1 MDQMMDVL
9 IRPDTIRDAMYLPG
23 YIRALNERIITRKL
37 KGYKTDFLQRELEI
51 AQEELAAAHTLIEQA
66 IDDNGGCDPL
76 RRVTPEVLIDAI
88 RYLETHW
95 CCNGVCALGPVL
107 AVDPMPSNIRGAMSL
122 WIYLER
128 TSEGWVIHSI
138 RKGLAA
144 LPEHEIRRDIT
155 MYDGGT
161 KTRWAGTACLPR
173 CF

>member
-23 YIRALNERIITRKL
+23 YIHALSERIITRKL
-37 KGYKTDFLQRELEI
+37 KGYKTESLRRELEI

-76 RRVTPEVLIDAI
+76 RRVTPEVLVDAI

-95 CCNGVCALGPVL
+95 CCNGACALGPVL
-107 AVDPMPSNIRGAMSL
+107 AIDPMPSNIRGAMSL
-122 WIYLER
+122 ER
-128 TSEGWVIHSI
+128 TPEGGVIHSI

-144 LPEHEIRRDIT
+144 RPGHEIRRDIT